1 MQQAC
6 AIIGFIGICNAN
18 KYDIGEV
25 TEFLDLLAED
35 SALLQN
41 ITEMQLF
48 QQFLQFLKEMQ
59 S

>member
-18 KYDIGEV
+18 KYDISEV

-35 SALLQN
+35 SNLLQN
-41 ITEMQLF
+41 ITETQLF
-48 QQFLQFLKEMQ
+48 QQFLQFLQEME